1 MRVILAD
8 LQATNGLVAKDTVVG
23 GYGSRL
29 VPFSLVTH
37 VYTYFKS
44 RRLEL
49 PSVQMGYLAS
59 IFARYG
65 HDVVFTR
72 GAVPEGELA
81 LVLTSLV
88 DFRRE
93 TAWADDARRRGI
105 RVGFVGLAASKMPEL
120 FRDHADFLV
129 IGEPEEAASRLASG
143 ARLSGDY
150 PSLPIAD
157 LDSLPFPRWD
167 LLRERDG
174 GRRNR
179 RFRRIPILAS
189 RGCTEFCTYC
199 PHRILAGFR
208 SRSVCNVADELEQI
222 CEDQAR
228 PHVVFRDPLFT
239 QNRDR
244 ILALCDEIRSRELH
258 LKFDCETRVDM
269 LDQDLLKEMRRA
281 GLSAITFGVETLS
294 KETLRRAGRRAIP
307 EPHQRSMVMLCQ
319 RLGITTVAYYVFGF
333 LPDSWDTIA
342 ATIDYSISLGTTFAQ
357 FKLLTP
363 YPGTPM
369 WKQFAGLVTETDW
382 ERFDGYTPVFRH
394 PNLKQEEL
402 RFLLGA
408 AYARFYARPG
418 FLVNLWRLNGL
429 VSHAL
434 TQRMDRKALQWHAE
448 KEMSLVS
455 RVVEC

>member
-1 MRVILAD
+1 
-8 LQATNGLVAKDTVVG
+8 
-23 GYGSRL
+23 
-29 VPFSLVTH
+29 
-37 VYTYFKS
+37 
-44 RRLEL
+44 
-49 PSVQMGYLAS
+49 
-59 IFARYG
+59 
-65 HDVVFTR
+65 
-72 GAVPEGELA
+72 
-81 LVLTSLV
+81 
-88 DFRRE
+88 
-93 TAWADDARRRGI
+93 
-105 RVGFVGLAASKMPEL
+105 
-120 FRDHADFLV
+120 
-129 IGEPEEAASRLASG
+129 
-143 ARLSGDY
+143 
-150 PSLPIAD
+150 
-157 LDSLPFPRWD
+157 
-167 LLRERDG
+167 
-174 GRRNR
+174 
-179 RFRRIPILAS
+179 
-189 RGCTEFCTYC
+189 
-199 PHRILAGFR
+199 
-208 SRSVCNVADELEQI
+208 
-222 CEDQAR
+222 
-228 PHVVFRDPLFT
+228 
-239 QNRDR
+239 
-244 ILALCDEIRSRELH
+244 
-258 LKFDCETRVDM
+258 M